1 MGVGLMSLVVQ
12 AGDDGAACSAIAGTW
27 GNGPAHHLPGK
38 RRAVRPAVA
47 GLRLVCATHDARV
60 GDFGIAD
67 DAGFVDVFREARRNR
82 LSAAKYSRRERD
94 GNPNRTVADAIS
106 NTLVLQTMAG

>member
-27 GNGPAHHLPGK
+27 GNGPVHHLPGK

-47 GLRLVCATHDARV
+47 GFLQQ
-60 GDFGIAD
+60 
-67 DAGFVDVFREARRNR
+67 
-82 LSAAKYSRRERD
+82 
-94 GNPNRTVADAIS
+94 VADSAHRLDNALPVSERQPPNIRS
-106 NTLVLQTMAG
+106 VPAYAAVEHAEAAEPGMRDCYLVRGRTPVLCRE